1 MSDYGTNLRRLMARF
16 DLKVGDVIERT
27 GLDART
33 IKGVLNGCNQP
44 QSHTLYRL
52 ATALNVSTDELFQE
66 PSLLAHR
73 AFDRETNPVVDEVIA
88 ARPELFEDWT
98 EADYDELYSRFGTGG
113 ELTVE
118 GTIQAA
124 QQTNVRRT
132 LYEKVAV
139 VLETAEG
146 DLLRDFVNL
155 LYNRVVLTGNDIS
168 PE

>member
-1 MSDYGTNLRRLMARF
+1 MSDYGSNLRRLMARF
-16 DLKVGDVIERT
+16 DLKIGDVIEQT

-33 IKGVLNGCNQP
+33 IKGVLNGRNQP
-44 QSHTLYRL
+44 QSHTLHKL
-52 ATALNVSTDELFQE
+52 AIGLNVSTDELFQD

-113 ELTVE
+113 ELTVQ

-124 QQTNVRRT
+124 QQSNVRRA
-132 LYEKVAV
+132 LYEKVAIL
-139 VLETAEG
+139 LETSEG

-155 LYNRVVLTGNDIS
+155 LYDRVVLTDDDML